1 DRKTAMAAAAENGH
15 ETAANAAAEMSV
27 TPSETLQGVPPS
39 VLTSSKRSVV
49 LVLDFGSQYTQLITR
64 RIREL
69 GVYSVSLPAGVPLDQ
84 IQAVHPTII
93 VLSGGPNSVHE
104 EGSPTVP
111 EGFFDYAIEKR
122 ITVLGICYGMQL
134 IVKTLG
140 GDVARAEA
148 QEYGRMDIVA
158 DCDSALFGGSDVGGE
173 EPEKKKAK
181 NETRQTVWMS
191 HGDEATKLPEG
202 FRVVARSDQ
211 GTVVAIECTTRKIF
225 GLQYHPEVT
234 HTPRGMETLRRVIF
248 DIGGAHADWQMQEV
262 LDEAISAVQAAVGPE
277 KHAVCALS
285 GGVDSTVAATLVHR
299 AIGDRLHCIFVDN
312 GLLRFQEQQRVM
324 AMFEADLHLPVT
336 CVDASD
342 RFLSKLKGVTDPER
356 KRRIIGAE
364 FIGVFDDFASELE
377 AKLGHRPECL
387 VQGTLYPD
395 VIESCPPPG
404 SGKKHSHTIKSHH
417 NVGGLPENMRFTL
430 VEPLKWLFKDE
441 VRKIGALLNVP
452 ASFLS
457 RHPFPGPGLAVRV
470 LGDVCADGALD
481 TIRQVDEIFINA
493 IKEASLYDQIWQ
505 AFAVFLPV
513 RSVGV
518 QGDRRTHSHVVAL
531 RAITSQDGMTADWF
545 EFDTKFL
552 REVSARICNS
562 VSGVNRL
569 NSVHPGAKPNILVNG
584 AYGPNNGFHQP
595 EYNIPSR
602 PGSSA
607 GPMSR
612 PSSAMSNRSQRSS
625 HGSSQ
630 ACDPPQWI
638 RGRQLG
644 GDPRSKIHLALHA
657 ESGQIFVT
665 KSVSSRALPRDMRQL
680 DNEQAILEELRGS
693 PRVVRL
699 LGADWE
705 DDAAVP
711 GARVRSIFME
721 YVSGGSIADL
731 MSSFGG
737 RLPEALVRRY
747 ARGICEGLRDLHA
760 RGIVHCDVRAANVLL
775 NGDKGE
781 AKLCSFGS
789 AIRAAAAPAADG
801 SAAEAAGTRKPPPA
815 RFQGAGAYSWMAP
828 EVVRQE
834 AQGCAADIWSFACTV
849 LEMITGEPPWTAQLE
864 AAGFAAAPGSA
875 AGGGGGGARA
885 CDRDAVLHMIG
896 STFEVPHIPA
906 EVSPECRSLLRRC
919 LERDP
924 ANRPTAMLLLDHAFL
939 LPTPC
944 PPLFRLLGGGSN
956 GNNDANCANSV
967 SGFSSENR
975 SSSVSGVPAATER
988 LRTPDR
994 YRIGLPRSASAG
1006 SAEDSGS
1013 ATGMAAGMVAGMG
1026 PGGFNAGP
1034 PLTPP
1039 SSSMHSSGYHNSLT
1053 SPNAGAG
1060 GSGGGFTSPG
1070 SGGGGPGGGA
1080 MGGGSGG
1087 GGLGGAAGGG
1097 ATMERP
1103 PTRRTPLQRS
1113 QSQPKQLISTH
1124 VPLPGTGNPIGNPNA
1139 LGVIANLAQGS
1150 TSSIPPTGKASSR
1163 NTSPLTKPPPPPSS
1177 AAAAAVGAGGSG
1189 SAGANPNMPMVDV
1202 GPNSMNPAL
1211 AAAIPSPP
1219 ALPAD
1224 AAGSAGGATGPVT
1237 GGAMPLGPVLVP
1249 PPGIRM
1255 GPLMRQISK
1264 GQEAIR
1270 AAAAMAA
1277 ATGGGGAGGTAMAA
1291 GGGGGVE
1298 REAES
1303 GFAPSQTSPP
1313 LPHQQ
1318 SQARATPPRP
1328 GLPRSSSGGSSGNY
1342 SVSFGNGSS
1351 SVSGSA
1357 GGGATGGTS
1366 SVGCA
1371 GGAAGGGYN
1380 FSGGGAA
1387 GYSSSGGGDGGGI
1400 AGGVYISSSSGS
1412 GGGSSGY
1419 SAALPP
1425 SPEGIT
1431 SPNNLFSAPSPP
1443 TMPPRRPHAHR
1454 RSHSISPEHG
1464 HFGLGAT
1471 TGALTLVTEFRR
1483 ASDTY
1488 YSVVR
1493 KAVDSKQQHSSISE
1507 TAFFQTTTIDG
1518 IRGALAAKKYVARKE
1533 DVPLIKCGVCEL
1545 LAKNLLRQVREKRQA
1560 IAPKKLS
1567 ELKIIELVESAC
1579 DVSKDEGDWIQWLD
1593 VQEKGDKLELK
1604 EFPYPGDCRTECKT
1618 IQKACQEVV
1627 GFSDTDVAELLYS
1640 EPTIPE
1646 GVFAKQLC
1654 LEMSPACIKQPPP
1667 VPKGRK
1673 PGEAFRRKSST
1684 EVERERMMR
1693 DMDLKSEKYREE
1705 NPRAPRMPKMKLYS
1719 RDDLLKKTSVG
1730 GMGMGEDEEDE
1741 EEGEE
1746 GEGEEED
1753 PEEKLR
1759 NELGPGTH
1767 VDMEAIRA
1775 ALKAADEKEKQ
1786 QEAALNSPLRRI
1798 FLSSRA
1804 LIQRAADTGTTLIKR
1819 FQATAAGKHTSKLI
1833 RQNYL
1838 AAHHITP
1845 LSTTHRQNF
1854 LQHPAVVTEFLN
1866 LLGLPSVFTAM
1877 DSAKVALLSAKD
1889 DDSTV
1894 NGLEAGVRRLG
1905 LPTGSFLSVNRKGDD
1920 LLEINLPRNGFTSR
1934 CLVLYTFFLIYVA
1947 IFAVF
1952 FIDLDAL
1959 TPSNADFCSMCPLI
1973 GLGSLV
1979 LIVSIIIV
1987 VKALTRRH
1995 LTFTRS
2001 DFTMTSSFLG
2011 RKCCCRK
2018 STVNGKASDISNVKI
2033 VVSGGQFAGFM
2044 TACEVSEGVRTHR
2057 FGMNLSVSEKQ
2068 YLVQEIGDFLAC
2080 PYSTQVQ
2087 LA

>member
-1 DRKTAMAAAAENGH
+1 MAHTGLITGSISPSTVFHPDQDLPRARCRVRRLRCRTGRKDRRRCATRRSGFAGDSLAAIRA
-15 ETAANAAAEMSV
+15 V
-27 TPSETLQGVPPS
+27 K
-39 VLTSSKRSVV
+39 LTSAS
-49 LVLDFGSQYTQLITR
+49 T
-64 RIREL
+64 
-69 GVYSVSLPAGVPLDQ
+69 
-84 IQAVHPTII
+84 
-93 VLSGGPNSVHE
+93 PN
-104 EGSPTVP
+104 P
-111 EGFFDYAIEKR
+111 
-122 ITVLGICYGMQL
+122 
-134 IVKTLG
+134 
-140 GDVARAEA
+140 
-148 QEYGRMDIVA
+148 
-158 DCDSALFGGSDVGGE
+158 
-173 EPEKKKAK
+173 
-181 NETRQTVWMS
+181 
-191 HGDEATKLPEG
+191 
-202 FRVVARSDQ
+202 
-211 GTVVAIECTTRKIF
+211 
-225 GLQYHPEVT
+225 
-234 HTPRGMETLRRVIF
+234 
-248 DIGGAHADWQMQEV
+248 
-262 LDEAISAVQAAVGPE
+262 
-277 KHAVCALS
+277 
-285 GGVDSTVAATLVHR
+285 
-299 AIGDRLHCIFVDN
+299 
-312 GLLRFQEQQRVM
+312 
-324 AMFEADLHLPVT
+324 
-336 CVDASD
+336 
-342 RFLSKLKGVTDPER
+342 
-356 KRRIIGAE
+356 
-364 FIGVFDDFASELE
+364 
-377 AKLGHRPECL
+377 
-387 VQGTLYPD
+387 
-395 VIESCPPPG
+395 
-404 SGKKHSHTIKSHH
+404 
-417 NVGGLPENMRFTL
+417 
-430 VEPLKWLFKDE
+430 
-441 VRKIGALLNVP
+441 
-452 ASFLS
+452 
-457 RHPFPGPGLAVRV
+457 
-470 LGDVCADGALD
+470 
-481 TIRQVDEIFINA
+481 
-493 IKEASLYDQIWQ
+493 
-505 AFAVFLPV
+505 
-513 RSVGV
+513 
-518 QGDRRTHSHVVAL
+518 
-531 RAITSQDGMTADWF
+531 
-545 EFDTKFL
+545 
-552 REVSARICNS
+552 
-562 VSGVNRL
+562 
-569 NSVHPGAKPNILVNG
+569 
-584 AYGPNNGFHQP
+584 
-595 EYNIPSR
+595 
-602 PGSSA
+602 
-607 GPMSR
+607 
-612 PSSAMSNRSQRSS
+612 
-625 HGSSQ
+625 
-630 ACDPPQWI
+630 
-638 RGRQLG
+638 
-644 GDPRSKIHLALHA
+644 
-657 ESGQIFVT
+657 
-665 KSVSSRALPRDMRQL
+665 L

-705 DDAAVP
+705 DDAAFP
-711 GARVRSIFME
+711 GARVRNLFME

-731 MSSFGG
+731 MSAFGG

-760 RGIVHCDVRAANVLL
+760 RGIVHCDIRAANVLL
-775 NGDKGE
+775 NADKGE

-801 SAAEAAGTRKPPPA
+801 SAAEAAGARKPPPA

-864 AAGFAAAPGSA
+864 AAGFSAAPGSA

-885 CDRDAVLHMIG
+885 YDRDAVLHMIG

-924 ANRPTAMLLLDHAFL
+924 ANRPSAMLLLDHAFL

-956 GNNDANCANSV
+956 GNNDAANSANSV
-967 SGFSSENR
+967 SGFSSESR
-975 SSSVSGVPAATER
+975 SASVSGVAAATER

-1013 ATGMAAGMVAGMG
+1013 ATGMAAGMVAGIG

-1039 SSSMHSSGYHNSLT
+1039 SSSMHSGGYHNSLT
-1053 SPNAGAG
+1053 SPKAAAG

-1070 SGGGGPGGGA
+1070 SGGGVPGGGA

-1087 GGLGGAAGGG
+1087 GLGGAGLGGAAGGG
-1097 ATMERP
+1097 ASMERP

-1124 VPLPGTGNPIGNPNA
+1124 VPLPGTGNPVCNPNPP
-1139 LGVIANLAQGS
+1139 GVIATLAQGS

-1163 NTSPLTKPPPPPSS
+1163 NTSPMTKPPPPPPS
-1177 AAAAAVGAGGSG
+1177 AAAAGGVGAGGSG
-1189 SAGANPNMPMVDV
+1189 SAGANPNMPMVDL

-1211 AAAIPSPP
+1211 AAAIPGPP

-1224 AAGSAGGATGPVT
+1224 AGANGTVT
-1237 GGAMPLGPVLVP
+1237 GGAMPLGPMLVP

-1270 AAAAMAA
+1270 AAATAA
-1277 ATGGGGAGGTAMAA
+1277 AGAAA
-1291 GGGGGVE
+1291 GGGVE
-1298 REAES
+1298 TES

-1342 SVSFGNGSS
+1342 SVSFAN
-1351 SVSGSA
+1351 
-1357 GGGATGGTS
+1357 GGG
-1366 SVGCA
+1366 
-1371 GGAAGGGYN
+1371 GGGYN
-1380 FSGGGAA
+1380 
-1387 GYSSSGGGDGGGI
+1387 SGGGDGGAV
-1400 AGGVYISSSSGS
+1400 AGGGYTSS
-1412 GGGSSGY
+1412 GGGGGGGGY

-1425 SPEGIT
+1425 SPEGVT
-1431 SPNNLFSAPSPP
+1431 SPNTIFSAPSPP
-1443 TMPPRRPHAHR
+1443 SMPPRRPHAHR

-1464 HFGLGAT
+1464 HLGFSSGAGPTLGIAAGAGGSSGGAGGGGAGGRFGAYPPPGVSPGAGAGAGPG
-1471 TGALTLVTEFRR
+1471 TGPVLVP
-1483 ASDTY
+1483 S
-1488 YSVVR
+1488 
-1493 KAVDSKQQHSSISE
+1493 QQHPTSVK
-1507 TAFFQTTTIDG
+1507 TAG
-1518 IRGALAAKKYVARKE
+1518 IRAAIAAKKYVARKE

-1560 IAPKKLS
+1560 VAPKKLS

-1618 IQKACQEVV
+1618 IQKACQEVM
-1627 GFSDTDVAELLYS
+1627 GFSDTDVAELLFS
-1640 EPTIPE
+1640 QPSILEAE
-1646 GVFAKQLC
+1646 FKKQLC
-1654 LEMSPACIKQPPP
+1654 HEMTPTCKKRPPP

-1705 NPRAPRMPKMKLYS
+1705 NPHAPRMPKMKLYS

-1730 GMGMGEDEEDE
+1730 GMGMGDEEEDEDEED
-1741 EEGEE
+1741 

-1775 ALKAADEKEKQ
+1775 ALKAADEK
-1786 QEAALNSPLRRI
+1786 AIASR
-1798 FLSSRA
+1798 SSFA
-1804 LIQRAADTGTTLIKR
+1804 
-1819 FQATAAGKHTSKLI
+1819 
-1833 RQNYL
+1833 
-1838 AAHHITP
+1838 
-1845 LSTTHRQNF
+1845 
-1854 LQHPAVVTEFLN
+1854 
-1866 LLGLPSVFTAM
+1866 AM
-1877 DSAKVALLSAKD
+1877 DSAKVALLSTKD
-1889 DDSTV
+1889 SDSTV

-1905 LPTGSFLSVNRKGDD
+1905 LPTGSLLGVNRKGDD

-1952 FIDLDAL
+1952 FVDLDAL

-1973 GLGSLV
+1973 GLATLV
-1979 LIVSIIIV
+1979 LIVTIIMV

-2018 STVNGKASDISNVKI
+2018 SAVQGKASDISNVKI